1 MHTRSMKAGE
11 AGRAGQAGRA
21 GRRLGSAGSLVG
33 CFIGCLVG
41 SALTPS
47 RAVAGECGVPVGAG
61 AALAERDTEAR
72 LRFLRESLAETARK
86 ERRYLL
92 GTSLAYAGFAGGS
105 WVLVPLSDDPG
116 KRVDAIWSSSTSI
129 AGGLQNLIEPLLVM
143 RDHRQ
148 AEELVARAA
157 AVSGEPRCRL
167 LREAELRL
175 EHAAKSETSAKGP
188 FARIGGALINVGL
201 GLVLA
206 YGLKRPASAA
216 QNTTI
221 GLLVTQVMIEARP
234 TEAIRRLE
242 RYRAGDLGGGSQP
255 SRVVL
260 SPLFAPTNDGLSVG
274 LAGSF

>member
-1 MHTRSMKAGE
+1 MHTRSME
-11 AGRAGQAGRA
+11 AGRGSAGQAGGA
-21 GRRLGSAGSLVG
+21 GARLGLVGSLVG
-33 CFIGCLVG
+33 VLLAI
-41 SALTPS
+41 APAPS
-47 RAVAGECGVPVGAG
+47 VAVAGECGVPVGAQ

-92 GTSLAYAGFAGGS
+92 GTSLTYAGFIGGS
-105 WVLVPLSDDPG
+105 WVLVPLSDDPR
-116 KRVDAIWSSSTSI
+116 KRVDAIWSSSTAL
-129 AGGLQNLIEPLLVM
+129 AGGLQNLIEPLRVM
-143 RDHRQ
+143 RDHRRT
-148 AEELVARAA
+148 EELVAQAA

-175 EHAAKSETSAKGP
+175 EHAAKSEASARGP
-188 FARIGGALINVGL
+188 LARIGGALINVTL

-206 YGLKRPASAA
+206 YGLKRPDSAA

-242 RYRAGDLGGGSQP
+242 RYRTGDLGGSEP

-260 SPLFAPTNDGLSVG
+260 SPLFAPTGEGGLSVG
-274 LAGSF
+274 LAGAF